1 MDTKAICTSYAFPL
15 VTCLLLFK
23 WADMKMSLVST
34 LSFVPLEV
42 ESTNLSRIFSQYAF
56 FSLYTIY
63 DSLLK
68 IILIA
73 SGGIISISNGI

>member
-1 MDTKAICTSYAFPL
+1 
-15 VTCLLLFK
+15 
-23 WADMKMSLVST
+23 MSPVST
-34 LSFVPLEV
+34 LSFVTWEV